1 MPYYC
6 MYGVYDGLDAAR
18 ACRLG
23 PDELVTPDARCVKAL
38 TRWSDALARTSGT
51 TALASVYPS
60 RRPATTGVLHVM
72 HSDAA
77 LKGTK
82 HPAICGN
89 LSTTSK
95 YNFNLYSNIYV
106 LPLTAAWRTLP
117 IVCTEFAGGIINIM
131 LFAPMLHGST
141 ETKARQRTS

>member
-82 HPAICGN
+82 YPAICRRN
-89 LSTTSK
+89 LVTAGRGSCFLPRHRATRLRSFTRSTGLS
-95 YNFNLYSNIYV
+95 SVV
-106 LPLTAAWRTLP
+106 L
-117 IVCTEFAGGIINIM
+117 
-131 LFAPMLHGST
+131 
-141 ETKARQRTS
+141 